1 MTKGSCREKT
11 SHTKK
16 GAKPEPRDGIN
27 PVTYHQQG
35 LTFMGLFILRRL
47 GVMLLTALCLTFIV
61 FWLTNLYP
69 NLEKLAKTQGNF
81 RMSDEAVSSYLGDR
95 GYLQPL
101 PVKFAQWVGVAPGW
115 VTEKEDGTT
124 FGRCFAEDTP
134 AEARSSFCGI
144 LQGDWG
150 YSTVFKDD
158 VGSIVATRLGLTG
171 KLMFWVLVL
180 MVPMAL
186 LIGVLAGMREG
197 SKLDR
202 SLSTVSIVTTA
213 TPEYVSGVI
222 FIAVFASSAFGLK
235 WFKGS
240 ATTAM
245 ENATFENFFLPVLT
259 ISLYGM
265 GYIARMTRASMTE
278 VMTAQYIRTARL
290 KGVSFGNIVLKHAL
304 RNALIA
310 PFTVIMLQIPW
321 LLNGVVI
328 VETLFNYKGF
338 GWVLVQAAGNNDIE
352 LLLAV
357 SVVSVIVVLMT
368 QLISDIGYVFLNPR
382 IRIS

>member
-1 MTKGSCREKT
+1 
-11 SHTKK
+11 
-16 GAKPEPRDGIN
+16 
-27 PVTYHQQG
+27 
-35 LTFMGLFILRRL
+35 MGLFILRRL

-81 RMSDEAVSSYLGDR
+81 RMSDEAVASYLDSN
-95 GYLQPL
+95 GYLEPL
-101 PVKFAQWVGVAPGW
+101 PVKFGQWLGVVPGW
-115 VTEKEDGTT
+115 VKERDGKTR
-124 FGRCFAEDTP
+124 GRCFTSETP
-134 AEARSSFCGI
+134 VEERARFCGI

-150 YSTVFKDD
+150 QSTVFKSD
-158 VGSIVATRLGLTG
+158 VAGIVSERLGLTG
-171 KLMFWVLVL
+171 KLMFFVMLV

-186 LIGVLAGMREG
+186 LIGVMAGMREG
-197 SKLDR
+197 SKTDR
-202 SLSTVSIVTTA
+202 SLSTFSILSTA

-222 FIAVFASSAFGLK
+222 FIAVFASSAGWKIFN
-235 WFKGS
+235 GS
-240 ATTAM
+240 ATSAM
-245 ENATFENFFLPVLT
+245 EDATFANFTLPVVT
-259 ISLYGM
+259 IALYGM

-290 KGVSFGNIVLKHAL
+290 KGVKFSDIVIKHAL

-310 PFTVIMLQIPW
+310 PFTVIMLQFPW

-357 SVVSVIVVLMT
+357 SVVSVIVVLLT
-368 QLISDIGYVFLNPR
+368 QLISDIGYVYLNPR

>member
-1 MTKGSCREKT
+1 
-11 SHTKK
+11 
-16 GAKPEPRDGIN
+16 
-27 PVTYHQQG
+27 
-35 LTFMGLFILRRL
+35 MGVFILRRL
-47 GVMLLTALCLTFIV
+47 GVILLTAFCLTFIV

-81 RMSDEAVSSYLGDR
+81 RMSDEAVASYLGNR
-95 GYLQPL
+95 GYLEPTPL
-101 PVKFAQWVGVAPGW
+101 KFGQWLGVVPGW
-115 VTEKEDGTT
+115 VTETQDGKV
-124 FGRCFAEDTP
+124 FGRCFQDGTPVAERP
-134 AEARSSFCGI
+134 KFCGI

-150 YSTVFKDD
+150 YSTVFKED
-158 VGSIVATRLGLTG
+158 VGPTVIKRLGLTG
-171 KLMFWVLVL
+171 KLMFFVLLL
-180 MVPMAL
+180 MVPSAL
-186 LIGVLAGMREG
+186 IVGVLAGMREG
-197 SKLDR
+197 TRLDR
-202 SLSTVSIVTTA
+202 SLSTFSIATTA

-222 FIAVFASSAFGLK
+222 FIAVLASSKFGLSPLLAEWGWIDSK
-235 WFKGS
+235 TLFLGS
-240 ATTAM
+240 ATSAM
-245 ENATFENFFLPVLT
+245 KDATFWNFFLPVLT

-290 KGVSFGNIVLKHAL
+290 KGVKFSNIVLKHAL

-338 GWVLVQAAGNNDIE
+338 GWLLVQAASNNDIE

-357 SVVSVIVVLMT
+357 SVVSVVVVLAT
-368 QLISDIGYVFLNPR
+368 QLISDIGYVLLNPR
-382 IRIS
+382 IRIT

>member
-1 MTKGSCREKT
+1 M
-11 SHTKK
+11 
-16 GAKPEPRDGIN
+16 GI
-27 PVTYHQQG
+27 
-35 LTFMGLFILRRL
+35 FILRRL
-47 GVMLLTALCLTFIV
+47 GMMLLTALCLTFVV
-61 FWLTNLYP
+61 FFLTNLYP

-81 RMSDEAVSSYLGDR
+81 RMSDEAVASYLGDR
-95 GYLQPL
+95 GYLDAM
-101 PVKFAQWVGVAPGW
+101 PVKFGRWLGVAPGW
-115 VTEKEDGTT
+115 VTEKIDNDGNTVVT
-124 FGRCFAEDTP
+124 GRCFARDTP
-134 AEARSSFCGI
+134 EAERDTFCGV
-144 LQGDWG
+144 LQGYWG
-150 YSTVFKDD
+150 FSTVFKDE
-158 VGSIVATRLGLTG
+158 VGSLVATRLAATG
-171 KLMFWVLVL
+171 KLMGFVLLL

-186 LIGVLAGMREG
+186 GVGVLAGMREG
-197 SKLDR
+197 SRLDR
-202 SLSTVSIVTTA
+202 TLSTFSIATTA

-222 FIAVFASSAFGLK
+222 FVVLLASSKNGLSPILVDWGWMDAK
-235 WFKGS
+235 TLFLGS
-240 ATTAM
+240 ATKAV
-245 ENATFENFFLPVLT
+245 EDATFKNFFLPVLT

-290 KGVSFGNIVLKHAL
+290 KGVSFRNVVFKHAL

-328 VETLFNYKGF
+328 VETLFNYKGV
-338 GWVLVQAAGNNDIE
+338 GWLLVQAASNNDIE

-357 SVVSVIVVLMT
+357 SVVSVVVVLLT

>member
-1 MTKGSCREKT
+1 
-11 SHTKK
+11 
-16 GAKPEPRDGIN
+16 
-27 PVTYHQQG
+27 
-35 LTFMGLFILRRL
+35 MGLFILRRL
-47 GVMLLTALCLTFIV
+47 GVMILTALCLTFIV

-81 RMSDEAVSSYLGDR
+81 RMSDEAVASYLDKN
-95 GYLQPL
+95 GYLQPM
-101 PVKFAQWVGVAPGW
+101 PVKFGQWLGVLPGW
-115 VTEKEDGTT
+115 THEAEGEITGKCFNAGTPEEE
-124 FGRCFAEDTP
+124 R
-134 AEARSSFCGI
+134 RSFCGV

-150 YSTVFKDD
+150 FSTVFKDE

-171 KLMFWVLVL
+171 KLMLFVMLV

-186 LIGVLAGMREG
+186 IVGVLAGMREG

-202 SLSTVSIVTTA
+202 SLSTFSIASTA

-222 FIAVFASSAFGLK
+222 FIAIFASSAVGLK

-240 ATTAM
+240 ATSAM
-245 ENATFENFFLPVLT
+245 ENVTFENFTLPVIT
-259 ISLYGM
+259 IALYGM

-290 KGVSFGNIVLKHAL
+290 KGVKFSDIVLKHAL

-310 PFTVIMLQIPW
+310 PFTVIMLQFPW

-338 GWVLVQAAGNNDIE
+338 GWLLVQAASNNDIE

-357 SVVSVIVVLMT
+357 SVVSVIVVLVT
-368 QLISDIGYVFLNPR
+368 QLISDIGYVYLNPR
-382 IRIS
+382 IRIA